1 VKPSLSAFVTLVI
14 CASLQSGCRS
24 CSDEKPYT
32 PFGTTTALPAA
43 EPSPS
48 GSGLPSAPSAS
59 ASAAPLVE
67 KSVLAPAGSRHW
79 QLGEQSLDAPPG
91 YVFEQAL
98 QGSFGAPA
106 PETVAWLAADA
117 TDAGPRAAG
126 ELWLF
131 PASGAPRRLAPLPG
145 FVPSGPGCKLVT
157 ALARTGPRTVT
168 FDAHAEC
175 AAALIARS
183 PVRAIVVVAPDAD
196 PPELVSLRAAAP
208 APGETLDF
216 SVDTRDRDGDGRDDI
231 SVEVSGGA
239 GGPKASALFVWF
251 DRPAGPSRDSGEP
264 ARSLAQAAAALATRA
279 KTKKLAEDVLLGTGN
294 VRRLLAS
301 ICAEGATPRLL
312 DADAN
317 PLTCGALGPVLDSL
331 ATAEVTAELARGRVL
346 EAFGALARDGWYF
359 GKTSAS
365 VRQKLERLALD
376 AIEPATAL
384 VKVLEPLPAGLERAP
399 RYSPLAFD
407 ATGGVLVQ
415 TLAGVVR
422 TEPDG
427 SSPSAP
433 EPARARPLDVFAA
446 PGQRWAGVTYSCDR
460 SEVMLAVEGA
470 APLVTGLLSARPGVC
485 GHAPFS
491 SSATPPPLG
500 AGHGKVSAIVG
511 GAVVGDAAVQPVPL
525 GAARSMDG
533 RWTVVPT
540 SFGLLVDGPVHR
552 LVNVGA
558 NVPSP
563 AALTDCVVHTTG
575 KAVACVHKRRALL
588 IQTP

>member
-1 VKPSLSAFVTLVI
+1 MKPSLSAFVTLV
-14 CASLQSGCRS
+14 CASLLSGCRS

-32 PFGTTTALPAA
+32 PFGTTTALPAP
-43 EPSPS
+43 EPGPS
-48 GSGLPSAPSAS
+48 GSSTPSAPSAS
-59 ASAAPLVE
+59 ASAAPAAE
-67 KSVLAPAGSRHW
+67 KSVLAPAGSQHW

-91 YVFEQAL
+91 YDFEQGIQAT
-98 QGSFGAPA
+98 FGART
-106 PETVAWLAADA
+106 PETVAWLAPDA

-131 PASGAPRRLAPLPG
+131 PTSGAPRRLAAVPG

-157 ALARTGPRTVT
+157 ALARTGPRTLT
-168 FDAHAEC
+168 FDTQGEC
-175 AAALIARS
+175 AGSLIARS
-183 PVRAIVVVAPDAD
+183 PVRALVVVAPDAD
-196 PPELVSLRAAAP
+196 PPELLSLRAALP

-216 SVDTRDRDGDGRDDI
+216 SVDTSDRDGDGRDDI
-231 SVEVSGGA
+231 AVEVSGGA
-239 GGPKASALFVWF
+239 AGTKASAPFVWF

-264 ARSLAQAAAALATRA
+264 GRTLARVTAALVSRA
-279 KTKKLAEDVLLGTGN
+279 KTKKLVEDVALSTSN

-312 DADAN
+312 DLDAN
-317 PLTCGALGPVLDSL
+317 PLSCGALAPVLDSL
-331 ATAEVTAELARGRVL
+331 ATSEVTAELTGGRVL

-365 VRQKLERLALD
+365 VHQKLERLVLE
-376 AIEPATAL
+376 AIEPATAV

-407 ATGGVLVQ
+407 AAGGVLVQ
-415 TLAGVVR
+415 TVAGVVR

-433 EPARARPLDVFAA
+433 DPAKARPLDVFPA

-460 SEVMLAVEGA
+460 SEVMLSVEGA
-470 APLVTGLLSARPGVC
+470 QPLVTALLSARPGVC
-485 GHAPFS
+485 GHAPFW
-491 SSATPPPLG
+491 SSATPPPVS
-500 AGHGKVSAIVG
+500 AGGGKIRAIVG
-511 GAVVGDAAVQPVPL
+511 GSVVGDAAEQPVPL
-525 GAARSMDG
+525 GAARSADG
-533 RWTVVPT
+533 KWTVVPT

-558 NVPSP
+558 SVPAP
-563 AALTDCVVHTTG
+563 ATLTDCVVHTTG
-575 KAVACVHKRRALL
+575 KAVACVHKRQALL
-588 IQTP
+588 FMIP